1 MYFFSWISHI
11 LHVHAM
17 FIFKMLFFRTCL
29 RKSGTICLVVFS
41 YSMKN
46 NCLNC
51 SHKHCNTCRIIT
63 NKITVYQIIV
73 LNMWTSEG
81 LHDCPIQIGY
91 DALVTKDTNRALH
104 DIYFRSV
111 FDRSF
116 VVLDKKRRVQLY
128 TTRLWKKFGFFLLFI
143 RISIASNLS

>member
-1 MYFFSWISHI
+1 
-11 LHVHAM
+11 
-17 FIFKMLFFRTCL
+17 
-29 RKSGTICLVVFS
+29 
-41 YSMKN
+41 
-46 NCLNC
+46 
-51 SHKHCNTCRIIT
+51 
-63 NKITVYQIIV
+63 
-73 LNMWTSEG
+73 MWTSEG

-128 TTRLWKKFGFFLLFI
+128 TIRL
-143 RISIASNLS
+143 